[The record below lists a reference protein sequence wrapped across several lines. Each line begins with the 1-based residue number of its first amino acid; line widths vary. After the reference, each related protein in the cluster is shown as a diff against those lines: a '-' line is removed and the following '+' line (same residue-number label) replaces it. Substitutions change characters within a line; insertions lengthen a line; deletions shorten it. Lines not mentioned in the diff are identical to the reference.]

1 LVRVVARARSLVLGA
16 AVRWAATADRTL
28 SPAATLDGDDCQHAD
43 QDVVSVELVDWTSS
57 VISKRLSAGAIIPR
71 RQLETITGQSVSIP
85 AAAGTTHL
93 QFRRF
98 AGCPICSLH
107 LRGFADRHQE
117 LAHAGITEVAF
128 FHSSAEALRGYQAL
142 LPFAV
147 VADPDKVA
155 YREFGVET
163 SVRAV
168 ADPRSW
174 SSAFRGYRAKLGHR
188 NDPDYAGVGSNDG
201 TTHMGLPAD
210 FLVGADGT
218 VVALHY
224 GRHADDQWSVDEL
237 LDIQRSFGTSGAS

>member
-1 LVRVVARARSLVLGA
+1 V
-16 AVRWAATADRTL
+16 
-28 SPAATLDGDDCQHAD
+28 
-43 QDVVSVELVDWTSS
+43 TSNQ
-57 VISKRLSAGAIIPR
+57 LSAGAAVPVR
-71 RQLETITGQSVSIP
+71 RLETITGQSLSIP

-107 LRGFADRHQE
+107 LRGYADRHEE
-117 LAHAGITEVAF
+117 LADAGITEVVF

-147 VADPDKVA
+147 IADPDKVA

-168 ADPRSW
+168 ADPRAW
-174 SSAFRGYRAKLGHR
+174 SSAFRGYRAMLGHR
-188 NDPDYAGVGSNDG
+188 NDPEYAGVGSTDG
-201 TTHMGLPAD
+201 TTHLGLPAD
-210 FLVGADGT
+210 FLIDADGT

-237 LDIQRSFGTSGAS
+237 LDIQRSLGQKGAP